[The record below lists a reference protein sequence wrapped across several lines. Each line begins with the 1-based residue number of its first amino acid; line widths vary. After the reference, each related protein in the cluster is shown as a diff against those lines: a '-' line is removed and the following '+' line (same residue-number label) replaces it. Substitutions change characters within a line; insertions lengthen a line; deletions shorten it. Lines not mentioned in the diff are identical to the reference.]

1 KGFQVHALRGPRE
14 RRPGARLHQGVPH
27 RLPALRQ
34 QGRDEGAGREP
45 RQATARA
52 VGFRPRRS
60 LRSGGRRRHPRAL
73 RPARRH
79 QSGGVRRPAEQSAR
93 PVDGV
98 AVEETPQVA
107 RQPRHGRRPDRRL
120 RPLPAFRTEDH
131 RGGPR
136 RSESGRKAMRDESHV
151 LPNGRVQ
158 RYTFRERLMHWVAGF
173 SYLYLLITGLAFWS
187 PWLFG
192 LTAITGG
199 PTISRL
205 LHPWV
210 GVVFFLATVWMYVIW
225 SAQMRESPGDKA
237 WWRSIKHYIRN
248 EDSQVPDEER
258 FNPGQKLLFWGFFW
272 CGLVLLLTGIVLW
285 IPEWIPWSLR
295 FLRLIAIIVHP
306 IAALFTIALFII
318 HVYMGT
324 AVERGAFSSIVRGD
338 VSRTWAQRF
347 HRAWY
352 EQVVRQSPNKE

>member
-1 KGFQVHALRGPRE
+1 
-14 RRPGARLHQGVPH
+14 
-27 RLPALRQ
+27 
-34 QGRDEGAGREP
+34 
-45 RQATARA
+45 
-52 VGFRPRRS
+52 
-60 LRSGGRRRHPRAL
+60 
-73 RPARRH
+73 
-79 QSGGVRRPAEQSAR
+79 
-93 PVDGV
+93 
-98 AVEETPQVA
+98 
-107 RQPRHGRRPDRRL
+107 
-120 RPLPAFRTEDH
+120 
-131 RGGPR
+131 
-136 RSESGRKAMRDESHV
+136 MRDESHL

-205 LHPWV
+205 LHPWA
-210 GVVFFLATVWMYVIW
+210 GVIFFLGTVWMYGTW
-225 SAQMRESPGDKA
+225 STQMREAPGDKA
-237 WWRSIKHYIRN
+237 WWKSIKHYIRN
-248 EDSQVPDEER
+248 EDDQVPDEER

-285 IPEWIPWSLR
+285 IPEWIPWSWR
-295 FLRLIAIIVHP
+295 FLRLISVLLHP
-306 IAALFTIALFII
+306 IAALLTIALFII

-338 VSRTWAQRF
+338 VSRSWAQRF

-352 EQVVRQSPNKE
+352 EQVVRGSANKE

>member
-1 KGFQVHALRGPRE
+1 
-14 RRPGARLHQGVPH
+14 
-27 RLPALRQ
+27 
-34 QGRDEGAGREP
+34 
-45 RQATARA
+45 
-52 VGFRPRRS
+52 
-60 LRSGGRRRHPRAL
+60 
-73 RPARRH
+73 
-79 QSGGVRRPAEQSAR
+79 
-93 PVDGV
+93 
-98 AVEETPQVA
+98 
-107 RQPRHGRRPDRRL
+107 
-120 RPLPAFRTEDH
+120 
-131 RGGPR
+131 
-136 RSESGRKAMRDESHV
+136 MRDESHV
-151 LPNGRVQ
+151 LPNGRVL

-210 GVVFFLATVWMYVIW
+210 GVVFFLGTVWMYGVW
-225 SAQMRESPGDKA
+225 SAQMREAPGDKA
-237 WWRSIKHYIRN
+237 WWHSVKHYIRN

-295 FLRLIAIIVHP
+295 FLRLIAVIVHP
-306 IAALFTIALFII
+306 IAALLTIALFII

-352 EQVVRQSPNKE
+352 EQVVRQTPDRNEPR